1 MVQQSCFFDCSAAV
15 AVLIGPDSEQQLLR
29 GIQWPRVCVERVF
42 VANGEGTPYNSTR
55 CVPPPP
61 EVDGEV
67 FDLFTTSGFM
77 GWKTR
82 DKLIEK
88 RINIVKERVIGS
100 STTIKH
106 CWYNMLTID
115 LRAKRIS
122 IT

>member
-1 MVQQSCFFDCSAAV
+1 M
-15 AVLIGPDSEQQLLR
+15 
-29 GIQWPRVCVERVF
+29 
-42 VANGEGTPYNSTR
+42 ANGEGTYNSTR

-67 FDLFTTSGFM
+67 FDLSTTSGFM

-100 STTIKH
+100 SSTIKH
-106 CWYNMLTID
+106 CWYNMLTIH
-115 LRAKRIS
+115 LRAMQEQNKLELYESRSHDAIPTQCRNS
-122 IT
+122 ILTVPKTAPVATTRYLIRTES

>member
-1 MVQQSCFFDCSAAV
+1 M
-15 AVLIGPDSEQQLLR
+15 
-29 GIQWPRVCVERVF
+29 
-42 VANGEGTPYNSTR
+42 ANGEGTYNSTR
-55 CVPPPP
+55 CVPPSP

-100 STTIKH
+100 SSTIKH
-106 CWYNMLTID
+106 CWYNMLTIH
-115 LRAKRIS
+115 LRAMQEKKTNSNCTNLDHMMQSQLSVVIPF
-122 IT
+122 